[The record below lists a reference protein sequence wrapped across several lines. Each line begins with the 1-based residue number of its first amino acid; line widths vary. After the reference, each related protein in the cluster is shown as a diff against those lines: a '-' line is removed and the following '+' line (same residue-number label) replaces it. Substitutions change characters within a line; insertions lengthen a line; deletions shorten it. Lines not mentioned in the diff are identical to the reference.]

1 MSFFRESV
9 TNGVQ
14 SRVLR
19 PNLMRRSVIKV
30 VMLNRDVKCNRIVVC
45 FVADR
50 ADVFFSPQ
58 VYLYV
63 LHF

>member
-1 MSFFRESV
+1 
-9 TNGVQ
+9 
-14 SRVLR
+14 
-19 PNLMRRSVIKV
+19 MRISVIKII
-30 VMLNRDVKCNRIVVC
+30 MLNRDVQCDRIVVC